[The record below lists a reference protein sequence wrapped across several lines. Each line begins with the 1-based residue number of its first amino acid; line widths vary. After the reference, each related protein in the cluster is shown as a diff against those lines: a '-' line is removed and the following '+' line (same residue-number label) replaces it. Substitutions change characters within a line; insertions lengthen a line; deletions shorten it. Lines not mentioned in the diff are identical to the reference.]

1 MSNVFVYFLLSEN
14 MGFISTLYSINILFL
29 QALEIMSVDQDN
41 FTTSESMLFFLDQK
55 KDLISGL

>member
-1 MSNVFVYFLLSEN
+1 MSNVFVYFLLSDYL
-14 MGFISTLYSINILFL
+14 GFISTLYGINILFL

-41 FTTSESMLFFLDQK
+41 FKTSESVLFFLHQK